1 MKSLPSVHKA
11 GLEFELIKKVASTQ
25 FFIINFYL
33 RAL

>member
-1 MKSLPSVHKA
+1 MKSLVSIHTA
-11 GLEFELIKKVASTQ
+11 GLDFELIKKAASTQ